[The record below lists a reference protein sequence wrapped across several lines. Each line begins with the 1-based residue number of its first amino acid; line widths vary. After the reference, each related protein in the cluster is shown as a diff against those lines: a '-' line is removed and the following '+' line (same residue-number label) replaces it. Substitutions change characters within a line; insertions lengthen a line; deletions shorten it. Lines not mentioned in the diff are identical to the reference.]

1 MKLKLEKKKEEA
13 IKEKESEGEVTE
25 QENDDE
31 EEEVEIKEAVYLGE
45 SRRGPQLRSSD
56 HWDDARASKDQSHV
70 FRHWKD
76 CHANEP
82 MPRFG
87 ARVIKFYKSSM
98 LRQIS
103 ESTLLWRWTKDKS
116 HIHILNQKGMY
127 NRCHLA
133 RLVLEES
140 VQKEKIDD
148 TGQELE
154 GKGDMKQEEDG
165 RNSKSPSIEKV
176 TNSKASKPTF
186 NSTFKGKKTNEQKN
200 NTADISR
207 YFKTNK

>member
-1 MKLKLEKKKEEA
+1 MKLKIEKKKQETTKEE
-13 IKEKESEGEVTE
+13 ESESEVKE
-25 QENDDE
+25 QEDDNE
-31 EEEVEIKEAVYLGE
+31 EEEIKEAVYLGE

-103 ESTLLWRWTKDKS
+103 ESTLLWRWTKDKD
-116 HIHILNQKGMY
+116 HIQILNQKGMY

-140 VQKEKIDD
+140 AQKEKIDD
-148 TGQELE
+148 TGQEQE
-154 GKGDMKQEEDG
+154 RKGDMKQEEDG
-165 RNSKSPSIEKV
+165 RNGKSPSIENV
-176 TNSKASKPTF
+176 TNSKASNT
-186 NSTFKGKKTNEQKN
+186 TFKGKKTNKQIDK
-200 NTADISR
+200 TADISK
-207 YFKTNK
+207 YFKKNK

>member
-25 QENDDE
+25 QENDD

-82 MPRFG
+82 MPMFG

-116 HIHILNQKGMY
+116 
-127 NRCHLA
+127 
-133 RLVLEES
+133 
-140 VQKEKIDD
+140 
-148 TGQELE
+148 TG
-154 GKGDMKQEEDG
+154 GKSSERED
-165 RNSKSPSIEKV
+165 
-176 TNSKASKPTF
+176 
-186 NSTFKGKKTNEQKN
+186 
-200 NTADISR
+200 
-207 YFKTNK
+207 